1 MKLLLLSAL
10 VLVPVVAQKPHELCN
25 ACHQSQVADMQSHI
39 HLGKGVN
46 CDACH
51 GASTKHRESTGNV
64 PPDRVAAPDEVPALC
79 GTCHTPQH
87 QDYSNSKH
95 GELVAARAK
104 VRSANC
110 ATCHG
115 VHAPRKGA
123 AIQTACARC
132 HASPP
137 PVCNRQAAC
146 ASCHAP
152 HLFVAKAR

>member
-1 MKLLLLSAL
+1 MKFALLSELAL
-10 VLVPVVAQKPHELCN
+10 WPAAAQKPHEFCN
-25 ACHQSQVADMQSHI
+25 ACHQSQVADLQKHI
-39 HLGKGVN
+39 HFVKGVD

-79 GTCHTPQH
+79 GTCHSRER
-87 QDYSNSKH
+87 QDYASSKH
-95 GELVAARAK
+95 GQLVAARAK

-110 ATCHG
+110 AHCHG
-115 VHAPRKGA
+115 VHAPRKGT
-123 AIQTACARC
+123 AIQAACARC

-137 PVCNRQAAC
+137 AACNRQAAC

-152 HLFVAKAR
+152 HTFSAKVR